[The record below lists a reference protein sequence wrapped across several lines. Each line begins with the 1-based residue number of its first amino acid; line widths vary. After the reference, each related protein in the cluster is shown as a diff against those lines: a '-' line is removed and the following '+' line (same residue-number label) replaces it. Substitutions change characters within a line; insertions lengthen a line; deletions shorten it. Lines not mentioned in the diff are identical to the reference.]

1 MTTAHLSIIADFL
14 GDTNNEPRLFLG
26 LRCGVPPRQT
36 QTNNDASGNP
46 QRVAGRPPFLF
57 VRVTALHL
65 TGQRLW
71 ASPTVSH
78 TGDESERRPQA
89 AGRSSQKKTA
99 SGLVRRGCPKPF
111 WPVRCRPTEGA
122 GRLPKRTAV
131 AGQPAAIFSHSLSC
145 IIGKSVGAST
155 WEAR

>member
-1 MTTAHLSIIADFL
+1 MLLCFPRTQMRRSAATDSNCQRRFGKPSARSGPPAVSI
-14 GDTNNEPRLFLG
+14 R
-26 LRCGVPPRQT
+26 
-36 QTNNDASGNP
+36 SGNCSSSY
-46 QRVAGRPPFLF
+46 GSE
-57 VRVTALHL
+57 
-65 TGQRLW
+65 RLW

-78 TGDESERRPQA
+78 TGDGRERGHRL
-89 AGRSSQKKTA
+89 QKKYTA

-111 WPVRCRPTEGA
+111 WPVRCRPMEGA